1 MRENYLK
8 AFSEVEQIITLMP
21 NGLQKKIPEKFK
33 NILSKWK
40 DKNYVPNIQEPFEE
54 CNIMEETKIILAVI
68 YRDFLCS
75 EKEREQIKLRDSRQL
90 QEYEKELR
98 EKYNPDDIFKN
109 KKNNQIKDEKIQTEE
124 TAIVEYK
131 EKNFLRKIFDK
142 IKHMFKRSC

>member
-1 MRENYLK
+1 MREQYLK
-8 AFSEVEQIITLMP
+8 AFSEVEQIIELMP
-21 NGLQKKIPEKFK
+21 EGLQKKIPEKFK
-33 NILSKWK
+33 NILSTWK

-75 EKEREQIKLRDSRQL
+75 EKEKEEIKLINSQQL

-109 KKNNQIKDEKIQTEE
+109 KKNNQIKIEE
-124 TAIVEYK
+124 TQTRETAMVEYK
-131 EKNFLRKIFDK
+131 EKNFLQKIFDK
-142 IKHMFKRSC
+142 IKHLFRKN

>member
-1 MRENYLK
+1 MREQYLK
-8 AFSEVEQIITLMP
+8 AFSEVEQIIALMP
-21 NGLQKKIPEKFK
+21 EGLQKKIPEKFK
-33 NILSKWK
+33 NILSTWK

-68 YRDFLCS
+68 YRGFLCD
-75 EKEREQIKLRDSRQL
+75 EKEKEKIKLRDSQQL

-109 KKNNQIKDEKIQTEE
+109 KKNNQIKIEETQTKE

-131 EKNFLRKIFDK
+131 EKNFLQKIFDK
-142 IKHMFKRSC
+142 IKNLFRKN

>member
-1 MRENYLK
+1 MREQYLK
-8 AFSEVEQIITLMP
+8 AFSEVEQIIELMP
-21 NGLQKKIPEKFK
+21 EGLQKKIPEKFK
-33 NILSKWK
+33 NILATWK

-75 EKEREQIKLRDSRQL
+75 EKEKEEIKLRDSQQL

-109 KKNNQIKDEKIQTEE
+109 KKNNQIKIEE
-124 TAIVEYK
+124 TQTKETAMVEYK
-131 EKNFLRKIFDK
+131 EKNFLQKIFDK
-142 IKHMFKRSC
+142 IKHLFRKN

>member
-1 MRENYLK
+1 MQENYLK
-8 AFSEVEQIITLMP
+8 AFSEVEQIISLMP
-21 NGLQKKIPEKFK
+21 KGLQKKIPEKFK

-40 DKNYVPNIQEPFEE
+40 DKNYIPNIQEPFEE

-75 EKEREQIKLRDSRQL
+75 EKEKEQIKLKDSQQL

-109 KKNNQIKDEKIQTEE
+109 RKKLQTVFQNNNVEE
-124 TAIVEYK
+124 NAIIEYK
-131 EKNFLRKIFDK
+131 EKNFIQRLFEK
-142 IKHMFKRSC
+142 IKHLFN